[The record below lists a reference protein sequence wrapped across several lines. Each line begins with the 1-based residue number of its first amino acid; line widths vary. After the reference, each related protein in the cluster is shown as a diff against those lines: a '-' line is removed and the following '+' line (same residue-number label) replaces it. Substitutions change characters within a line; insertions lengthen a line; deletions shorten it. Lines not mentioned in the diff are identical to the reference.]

1 MRWILTTIIG
11 DVDWVE
17 DVAFAAS
24 AFITSVAG
32 VLGAIARIGV
42 PGNAICCIAGVA
54 GAGRHPSAAG
64 LHPVR
69 SASEM
74 VFRVWSSVTHAAAS
88 YFPVIFEPFSQCPRL
103 SSERSVISPWDA
115 SWVPAVT

>member
-1 MRWILTTIIG
+1 MRWTFTTVTG
-11 DVDWVE
+11 DVDWIE
-17 DVAFAAS
+17 DVVSAAS
-24 AFITSVAG
+24 AFVTCLAG
-32 VLGAIARIGV
+32 VLGAIAWIGV

-74 VFRVWSSVTHAAAS
+74 VLRVWGSVTHAAAS
-88 YFPVIFEPFSQCPRL
+88 YFPVILEPFSQCPKL
-103 SSERSVISPWDA
+103 SRERSVINPWDA